1 MSGNWGFTHGRS
13 EMDEKTIQTE
23 TGSKAPLVEGSLWRA
38 IWLMSWPLLLTTITS
53 SIVGAV
59 DIHVAGLLGSAAQAA
74 VGLAE
79 QVLFLFQV
87 LIMSVGVGTTAIVS
101 RAVGAG
107 NMSEAEI
114 ATAQSLALSIMLGL
128 TLVFVAIAAA
138 HFLIPLFGQ
147 GGDVVAMGTTYLTII
162 CLLLFPFSTT
172 ALINAAFRAIGDPK
186 TPLLVMCVIATI
198 NILGDY
204 LTVLGNWPVAGLGI
218 KGIAISGVVASAFGS
233 LIAIWA
239 LKKSNLKNSFQ
250 HFFPL
255 SSTQMLRVLRIGIPS
270 TLQRISWIGGTF
282 VLFLVLARCPN
293 PTQALASWSIGMRVE
308 SFVFMPLMA
317 LSMAVASIVGQSL
330 GAKEI
335 KRAFKAG
342 WRVTNIGIGL
352 MLCLATLLFV
362 FARPF
367 AQTMSHD
374 PQTIEYTVDYLRIN
388 ALSEPFLSVGMVL
401 AGALQGAGETR
412 VPMWISIFCS
422 WCVRLPLAA
431 YLALGLHLGPVGI
444 WWAMTT
450 SVIIQAGLMAWRFQS
465 GTWLKVRV

>member
-1 MSGNWGFTHGRS
+1 
-13 EMDEKTIQTE
+13 MDEE
-23 TGSKAPLVEGSLWRA
+23 TGQNNTGSTAPLVEGSLWRA

-59 DIHVAGLLGSAAQAA
+59 DIHVAGFLGSAAQAA

-87 LIMSVGVGTTAIVS
+87 LIMSVGVGTTAIVA

-107 NMSEAEI
+107 NMNEATE
-114 ATAQSLALSIMLGL
+114 ATAQSLALSVMLGL
-128 TLVFVAIAAA
+128 ILVLVAIASAQ
-138 HFLIPLFGQ
+138 FLVPLFGQ
-147 GGDVVAMGTTYLTII
+147 GNDVIEMGKIYLTII
-162 CLLLFPFSTT
+162 CLLLFPFSIT
-172 ALINAAFRAIGDPK
+172 ALINAAFRAIGDAK
-186 TPLLVMCVIATI
+186 TPLIVMCTIAAV
-198 NILGDY
+198 NIAGDY
-204 LTVLGNWPVAGLGI
+204 LTVFGNWPVAGLGI
-218 KGIAISGVVASAFGS
+218 KGIAASGAVASAFGA
-233 LIAIWA
+233 LIALWA
-239 LKKSNLKNSFQ
+239 LKKSKLKDSFQ

-255 SSTQMLRVLRIGIPS
+255 SPTQMMRVLRIGIPS

-330 GAKEI
+330 GAKDF

-342 WRVTNIGIGL
+342 WRVTNLGIGL

-412 VPMWISIFCS
+412 IPMWISIFCS

-431 YLALGLHLGPVGI
+431 YLALGLHQGPEGI
-444 WWAMTT
+444 WWAMTA

-465 GTWLKVRV
+465 GTWLKARV

>member
-1 MSGNWGFTHGRS
+1 MSDSVQNTA
-13 EMDEKTIQTE
+13 KTT
-23 TGSKAPLVEGSLWRA
+23 KAAPLVEGSLWRA
-38 IWLMSWPLLLTTITS
+38 IWIMSWPLMITTVTS

-59 DIHVAGLLGSAAQAA
+59 DIQVAGILGSAAQAA

-101 RAVGAG
+101 RAIGAG
-107 NMSEAEI
+107 ETEEATI
-114 ATAQSLALSIMLGL
+114 ATAQSLALSVMLG
-128 TLVFVAIAAA
+128 TALVFVAIGAA
-138 HFLIPLFGQ
+138 HFLVPFFSNGVEVVSMGQ
-147 GGDVVAMGTTYLTII
+147 TYLTII
-162 CLLLFPFSTT
+162 CFLLFPFSIT
-172 ALINAAFRAIGDPK
+172 ALINATFRAIGDAK
-186 TPLLVMCVIATI
+186 TPLMVMCVIAVI
-198 NILGDY
+198 NIIGDY
-204 LTVLGNWPVAGLGI
+204 ITVVGNWPVPGLGI
-218 KGIAISGVVASAFGS
+218 KGIAASGVVASCFGS
-233 LIAIWA
+233 IIALWA
-239 LKKSNLKNSFQ
+239 LKRSTLKESFN

-255 SSTQMLRVLRIGIPS
+255 SGKQMMRVLHIGIPS
-270 TLQRISWIGGTF
+270 TLQRISWIGGSF
-282 VLFLVLARCPN
+282 VLFLILARCPS
-293 PTQALASWSIGMRVE
+293 PTHALASWSIGMRVE

-342 WRVTNIGIGL
+342 WHVTNLGIGL
-352 MLCLATLLFV
+352 MLCLATVLFV

-367 AQTMSHD
+367 AETMSHD
-374 PQTIEYTVDYLRIN
+374 AKTIEYTVDYLRIN

-422 WCVRLPLAA
+422 WCIRLPLAA
-431 YLALGLHLGPVGI
+431 FLALGLNMGPVGI
-444 WWAMTT
+444 WWAMTS

-465 GTWLKVRV
+465 GTWLKARI

>member
-1 MSGNWGFTHGRS
+1 
-13 EMDEKTIQTE
+13 MDESTIQAKTE
-23 TGSKAPLVEGSLWRA
+23 KAAPLVEGSLWRA
-38 IWLMSWPLLLTTITS
+38 IWIMSWPLMITTITS

-59 DIHVAGLLGSAAQAA
+59 DIHVAGLLGSEAQAA

-107 NMSEAEI
+107 NMEEATI
-114 ATAQSLALSIMLGL
+114 ATAQSLALSVLLGM

-138 HFLIPLFGQ
+138 QFLLPVFSDSIE
-147 GGDVVAMGTTYLTII
+147 VIAMGKIYLSII
-162 CLLLFPFSTT
+162 CLLLFPFSIT
-172 ALINAAFRAIGDPK
+172 ALINATFRAIGDAK
-186 TPLLVMCVIATI
+186 TPLLVMCVIATV
-198 NILGDY
+198 NIAGDY
-204 LTVLGNWPVAGLGI
+204 LTVVGNWPIAGLGI
-218 KGIAISGVVASAFGS
+218 KGIAASGAIASAFGS
-233 LIAIWA
+233 LIALWA
-239 LKKSNLKNSFQ
+239 LKNSNLKDCFK
-250 HFFPL
+250 HLLPL
-255 SSTQMLRVLRIGIPS
+255 SKEQMMRVLHIGIPS

-282 VLFLVLARCPN
+282 VLFLILARCPN
-293 PTQALASWSIGMRVE
+293 PTQSLASWSIGMRVE

-342 WRVTNIGIGL
+342 WHVTNLGIGL
-352 MLCLATLLFV
+352 MLCLATLMFV

-367 AQTMSHD
+367 SEVMSHD
-374 PQTIEYTVDYLRIN
+374 PKTIEYTVDYLRIN

-412 VPMWISIFCS
+412 VPMWISIFSS
-422 WCVRLPLAA
+422 WCIRLPLAA
-431 YLALGLHLGPVGI
+431 FLALYLHLGPLGI

-450 SVIIQAGLMAWRFQS
+450 SVIIQACLMAWHFQS